1 MHFQS
6 YKNAPLQGETQSSL
20 LLRRQCQQDGGH
32 HSPKNEETALQAG
45 RREVQEGVKVKFPND
60 CDLVH
65 YFTVSPPIFNLWIAW
80 KACPLHDCESEYP

>member
-32 HSPKNEETALQAG
+32 HSPKSEETALQAG
-45 RREVQEGVKVKFPND
+45 RREVQE
-60 CDLVH
+60 
-65 YFTVSPPIFNLWIAW
+65 
-80 KACPLHDCESEYP
+80 YPQPTILLGLAVRRAALA